1 MKPLESNMKWAI
13 SAQSQHMLDTY
24 LLPDQQY
31 LFFENCTTSE
41 QATFFQDYLSEHL
54 MGTTRL
60 LETWGCEKDLCCAG
74 LLHSIYSTEAF
85 TTADMPFVPLPLE
98 RREEVRLILGWRTE
112 RLVYLFGALERRTF
126 FAHGAKQSAFTLFD
140 RFNHVEIPLSRQEYA
155 DLLTLTL
162 ADWLEPVI
170 GKRVHPQVEE
180 YVRASYK
187 EEFIQ
192 LSSLLCAHAVKDFRL
207 VYGIEQQNIE
217 TKEQ

>member
-1 MKPLESNMKWAI
+1 MKCVL
-13 SAQSQHMLDTY
+13 SAQSQHMLDKY

-31 LFFENCTTSE
+31 LFYENCTTSE
-41 QATFFQDYLSEHL
+41 QATFFQGYLSGHL
-54 MGTTRL
+54 MDTARI

-74 LLHSIYSTEAF
+74 LFHSLYSTEGLASVD
-85 TTADMPFVPLPLE
+85 APFVPLPLE
-98 RREEVRLILGWRTE
+98 RREEVRVLLGWRTE
-112 RLVYLFGALERRTF
+112 RLVYLFSALERRTF
-126 FAHGAKQSAFTLFD
+126 FEHGVEQSAFTLFD

-162 ADWLEPVI
+162 ADWLEPVV

-187 EEFIQ
+187 EEFVQ
-192 LSSLLCAHAVKDFRL
+192 LSSFLCTQAMKDFRL
-207 VYGIEQQNIE
+207 VYEIEQHSVE